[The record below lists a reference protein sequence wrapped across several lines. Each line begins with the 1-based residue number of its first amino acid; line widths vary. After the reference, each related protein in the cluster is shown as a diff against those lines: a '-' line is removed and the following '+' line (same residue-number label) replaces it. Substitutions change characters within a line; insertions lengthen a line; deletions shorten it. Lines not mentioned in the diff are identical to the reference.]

1 MENLEQVK
9 QYFQNN
15 AESQE
20 VKEYLQGFKTLSV
33 EEVQNLVK
41 TDKSLS
47 SWFDSEKD
55 KHSSKALDTYRQG
68 TVPKLVQEELAKLN
82 PNKDEKDL
90 KLEKFEAELKQWK
103 TKTIRESVK
112 NEALKFASDNKL
124 PSDVIDFFIALDNED
139 NEEGTKSREATM
151 ANLSKLKNV
160 WGQHLE
166 SSVKDKLKS
175 NGFTPKDIE
184 PNNNIQNLENMSM
197 EEYKK
202 SRSNN

>member
-1 MENLEQVK
+1 M
-9 QYFQNN
+9 
-15 AESQE
+15 
-20 VKEYLQGFKTLSV
+20 T
-33 EEVQNLVK
+33 
-41 TDKSLS
+41 
-47 SWFDSEKD
+47 
-55 KHSSKALDTYRQG
+55 
-68 TVPKLVQEELAKLN
+68 
-82 PNKDEKDL
+82 
-90 KLEKFEAELKQWK
+90 
-103 TKTIRESVK
+103 
-112 NEALKFASDNKL
+112 LKFATDNQL

-151 ANLSKLKNV
+151 ANLSKLKDV